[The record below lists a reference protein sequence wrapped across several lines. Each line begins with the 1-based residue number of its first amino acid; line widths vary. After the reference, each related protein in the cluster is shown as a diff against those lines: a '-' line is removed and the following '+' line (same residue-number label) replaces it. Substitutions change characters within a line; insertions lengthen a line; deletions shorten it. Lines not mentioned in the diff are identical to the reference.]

1 MNGVNMKS
9 MMSRTTVR
17 EIRQSFGRYMAIF
30 GIVALGV
37 GFFSG
42 LKVTK
47 PAMLSAAQDYME
59 NYNFYDYR
67 LISTL
72 GFKEE
77 DVGEL
82 AGQEDVEA
90 VEGAIAFDIL
100 CLDREESVMVLK
112 AHSLTENVNQVEVL
126 AGRLPEQANECVGDV
141 KIYSEED
148 IGSIIV
154 LSEDNEEEDLEN
166 FRYRE
171 YVITGIVR
179 TPYYI
184 QDDRGTTSLGNGKIS
199 GFLYL
204 MQEGFDVD
212 YYTEIFV
219 KFTEDFPLYG
229 DEYKDFLSERE
240 AVWEEITEI
249 RAQVRYQ
256 DILDEA
262 GEEIADAR
270 AELEEKKTEAEVELA
285 DAKEELDDAAGEIVD
300 GEQEIVDAEVEIA
313 DAEKE
318 IADGEQELR
327 DAEVTLAEE
336 EEKLR
341 DGEQELKDAEV
352 EWAEGNSAAM
362 DGRKMLNSSQDELNN
377 QLAAIEAQEALLDGQ
392 EAEINENEAMLNAA
406 VAFGMYQE
414 TDAYVVQTRAALEG
428 GRAEIAG
435 YRQQIA
441 AGKETIADYQEQLE
455 HGKRNVASAEKELS
469 SAWQQIQDGWIE
481 IEDGKVQIEEARI
494 EIEDGWAELADARKK
509 LADAKKELAEGKQ
522 ELEDGKQE
530 YGDGL
535 KEYEDALI
543 EFNEEIADAEAKLAD
558 AEQELADLG
567 SPDVYVLGRDTNL
580 GYVYFESDSDVVEGI
595 ANVFPIFFFLVAALV
610 CITTMNRMVEEQ
622 RTQIG
627 VLKALGYGES
637 TIMWKYIFYSGSAA
651 VFGCIFGYMLCTWL
665 FPIVIWNAYGMMYD
679 MGQLHY
685 VYDMNLALISIIVSL
700 LCSIGTT
707 WISCRY
713 EMLTVAADLMR
724 PKSPKAGKRVLL
736 EYIPFIWKRMKFLR
750 KVSLRNLFRYKRRFL
765 MMIVGISG
773 CTALLLT
780 GFGIKDSIANVATM
794 QYTEIQIYDI
804 SANFREEADDSVSE
818 SLSEAISPYGGSY
831 TYVYEKSLD
840 LHYDGNM
847 KSINLLIVK
856 EEDSIADYVDFH
868 TTGGQ
873 PIDYPQM
880 GEAVITH
887 KIAGDYNI
895 KTGDLVTLRDE
906 NMNEIQVTISGVSE
920 NFVYSYIYIS
930 EETYISQMQRV
941 PQYKA
946 AYINF
951 DEEVDVHQAAADVM
965 KTEEV
970 SSVTINQDVQDR
982 ISKMMVSLDYI
993 VLLVIICAASLAFIV
1008 LYNLTNINITERIRE
1023 IATIKVLGFYKKES
1037 ESYVFREN
1045 TILSVL
1051 GAGVGLL
1058 LGFFLHRFVMNEI
1071 DVNMIAFDIR
1081 VSPLSYLYSFLMTM
1095 LFTWCVNRLMSV
1107 KLDRINMAES
1117 LKSVD

>member
-1 MNGVNMKS
+1 
-9 MMSRTTVR
+9 
-17 EIRQSFGRYMAIF
+17 
-30 GIVALGV
+30 
-37 GFFSG
+37 
-42 LKVTK
+42 
-47 PAMLSAAQDYME
+47 
-59 NYNFYDYR
+59 
-67 LISTL
+67 
-72 GFKEE
+72 
-77 DVGEL
+77 
-82 AGQEDVEA
+82 
-90 VEGAIAFDIL
+90 
-100 CLDREESVMVLK
+100 
-112 AHSLTENVNQVEVL
+112 
-126 AGRLPEQANECVGDV
+126 
-141 KIYSEED
+141 
-148 IGSIIV
+148 
-154 LSEDNEEEDLEN
+154 
-166 FRYRE
+166 
-171 YVITGIVR
+171 
-179 TPYYI
+179 
-184 QDDRGTTSLGNGKIS
+184 
-199 GFLYL
+199 
-204 MQEGFDVD
+204 
-212 YYTEIFV
+212 
-219 KFTEDFPLYG
+219 
-229 DEYKDFLSERE
+229 
-240 AVWEEITEI
+240 
-249 RAQVRYQ
+249 
-256 DILDEA
+256 
-262 GEEIADAR
+262 
-270 AELEEKKTEAEVELA
+270 
-285 DAKEELDDAAGEIVD
+285 
-300 GEQEIVDAEVEIA
+300 
-313 DAEKE
+313 
-318 IADGEQELR
+318 
-327 DAEVTLAEE
+327 
-336 EEKLR
+336 
-341 DGEQELKDAEV
+341 
-352 EWAEGNSAAM
+352 
-362 DGRKMLNSSQDELNN
+362 
-377 QLAAIEAQEALLDGQ
+377 
-392 EAEINENEAMLNAA
+392 
-406 VAFGMYQE
+406 
-414 TDAYVVQTRAALEG
+414 
-428 GRAEIAG
+428 
-435 YRQQIA
+435 
-441 AGKETIADYQEQLE
+441 
-455 HGKRNVASAEKELS
+455 
-469 SAWQQIQDGWIE
+469 
-481 IEDGKVQIEEARI
+481 
-494 EIEDGWAELADARKK
+494 
-509 LADAKKELAEGKQ
+509 
-522 ELEDGKQE
+522 
-530 YGDGL
+530 
-535 KEYEDALI
+535 
-543 EFNEEIADAEAKLAD
+543 
-558 AEQELADLG
+558 
-567 SPDVYVLGRDTNL
+567 
-580 GYVYFESDSDVVEGI
+580 
-595 ANVFPIFFFLVAALV
+595 
-610 CITTMNRMVEEQ
+610 
-622 RTQIG
+622 
-627 VLKALGYGES
+627 
-637 TIMWKYIFYSGSAA
+637 
-651 VFGCIFGYMLCTWL
+651 
-665 FPIVIWNAYGMMYD
+665 
-679 MGQLHY
+679 
-685 VYDMNLALISIIVSL
+685 
-700 LCSIGTT
+700 
-707 WISCRY
+707 
-713 EMLTVAADLMR
+713 
-724 PKSPKAGKRVLL
+724 
-736 EYIPFIWKRMKFLR
+736 
-750 KVSLRNLFRYKRRFL
+750 